1 LKGSD
6 KRMEN
11 PKLTLRAARMNLG
24 LTRKEASKLFG
35 IHHETMANYEANSA
49 KVPRSFFVKIPE
61 IYGISVDKIYFGKE
75 EDHYFELRNQL
86 DIDLKQHA

>member
-1 LKGSD
+1 
-6 KRMEN
+6 MEN

-24 LTRKEASKLFG
+24 FTRKEASKLFG
-35 IHHETMANYEANSA
+35 IHHETMANYEANSS

-75 EDHYFELRNQL
+75 EDHYFELRNKL
-86 DIDLKQHA
+86 DLDLKQHA